1 MTYLT
6 RRTCFRIQQKRAIKK
21 LVNKFGKC
29 DVVCIGTRK
38 VKNINCENGEPFY
51 SYGARIDCLVG
62 GKQGSYRMYDKDFF
76 SELDYYL
83 NPICANPKLK
93 EKTFYKRCFDW
104 VKEELHDLEDF
115 KNEKSSTKPSFFANT
130 AHDLKIDVRQWRRR
144 KKSYNNDSIW
154 EKIRN
159 FVYTAKDFNTDIWE
173 QTFGIM

>member
-1 MTYLT
+1 MTYPT

-62 GKQGSYRMYDKDFF
+62 GKQGSYRIHDKDFF

-130 AHDLKIDVRQWRRR
+130 AHDLKIDVRQWSRR

-159 FVYTAKDFNTDIWE
+159 FVYTAKDFNTDILE